1 MRLRAQ
7 FYTNYPPLL
16 DKPRLQGGFYL
27 TIAADM
33 TALMYQCIVVF
44 LLFSCS
50 VAKIEIPLYVDNIKK
65 GIKREHHFV
74 IKYLATKLIQTKE
87 GVLYG

>member
-7 FYTNYPPLL
+7 FYTNYVALL
-16 DKPRLQGGFYL
+16 DKLGHLGGFYL
-27 TIAADM
+27 TMAEDM
-33 TALMYQCIVVF
+33 TALIYQCIVVF

-65 GIKREHHFV
+65 GINK
-74 IKYLATKLIQTKE
+74 
-87 GVLYG
+87 